1 MNIQMQVCGLF
12 IMILLFI
19 FYKSHSTLRLYSEK
33 VFLGTMSVAFIDLV
47 LDILSLIVIRYR
59 NNIPDILVEMVCK
72 SYIVTIIWVSM
83 FALSYVLTDLFV
95 EKVHKRR
102 TKKMVLITAIE
113 TVIVFLFPLY
123 IYVDEKHTYSYGP
136 AVMLV
141 YVFALIN
148 ICLIIFMMVAFY
160 RRMNRRRVYAVGLW
174 MLIWI
179 CAAMIQ
185 FFNNQLLIVGFASSI
200 GILILF
206 VIMENPEANIDRK
219 LGCFNAHALSEF
231 IEQIMK
237 KETLFEM
244 IEIHIDDNCS
254 IEEQRTLVQS
264 VIRKAILNSDRE
276 KQMLVF
282 KNINSDIMIISTG
295 HNKLYATAEYIYDSL
310 EQTESLKEKV
320 KIMML
325 PHAEGFESIEIM
337 FDFLTFM
344 HNECLDNE
352 EKIYIASEN
361 MINKYKE
368 RFEVERRIAEALNE
382 DRVEVFLQPI
392 YSNEEK
398 RFTSAE
404 ALARIRECD
413 GQLLSPGI
421 FIPVAETSGQIV
433 ELGERVIEKVCNFL
447 KNTDAIEY
455 GIHYIEVNLS
465 VIQCEMKDLADR
477 LIAIVERYNVD
488 PKLINLE
495 ITETASISARTTLL
509 ENMKKL
515 IDYGFTFSLDDFGK
529 GESNLMYVV
538 EMPVSLVKLDYDM
551 SKAFFNSSKA
561 KHVVRAVVN
570 MAHGMDLKLV
580 AEGIET
586 KEEIDGMYDEG
597 IDYIQGY
604 YYAKPLPMDKFLDY
618 LKMSANT

>member
-12 IMILLFI
+12 IMALLFI
-19 FYKSHSTLRLYSEK
+19 FLKSHSTLRLYSEK
-33 VFLGTMSVAFIDLV
+33 VFLGTMTVAVINIV
-47 LDILSLIVIRYR
+47 LDILSLIAIRYR
-59 NNIPDILVEMVCK
+59 SQLPDIVVEIVCK

-83 FALSYVLTDLFV
+83 FALSYVMTDLFT
-95 EKVHKRR
+95 EKVHIKR
-102 TKKMVLITAIE
+102 TKIMGFITIVE
-113 TVIVFLFPLY
+113 TIIVFCMPIHIFE
-123 IYVDEKHTYSYGP
+123 DDKHTYTYGP
-136 AVMLV
+136 AVLLV
-141 YVFALIN
+141 YIFALIN
-148 ICLIIFMMVAFY
+148 ICLIIYMMAAFHK
-160 RRMNRRRVYAVGLW
+160 RMNRRRVYAVALW

-179 CAAMIQ
+179 CAALIQ

-219 LGCFNAHALSEF
+219 LGCFNAHALSEY
-231 IEQIMK
+231 IEQLMK
-237 KETLFEM
+237 HGSMFELL
-244 IEIHIDDNCS
+244 ELHIDDSCS
-254 IEEQRTLVQS
+254 LEEQRMLVQS
-264 VIRKAILNSDRE
+264 IVRKAVHSTDKDKE
-276 KQMLVF
+276 MLVF
-282 KNINSDIMIISTG
+282 KNINSDIMIISKH
-295 HNKLYATAEYIYDSL
+295 HNKLAITGSLIY
-310 EQTESLKEKV
+310 ESLCENDSFREKTKV
-320 KIMML
+320 MLL
-325 PHAEGFESIEIM
+325 PHAEGFESIEIL
-337 FDFLTFM
+337 FDFLSFM
-344 HNECLDNE
+344 HNECIESE
-352 EKIYIASEN
+352 EQMYTVSES
-361 MINKYKE
+361 MLNKYKE

-421 FIPVAETSGQIV
+421 FIPVAEASGQIV
-433 ELGERVIEKVCNFL
+433 ELGERVIEKVCDFL
-447 KNTDAIEY
+447 KNTEAIAY

-477 LIAIVERYNVD
+477 LIAIVEKYDVD

-551 SKAFFNSSKA
+551 SKAFFNSAKA

-618 LKMSANT
+618 LKMSAHT